1 MTNMKYSD
9 LSISISYDNDDDDGT
24 ETDAEANLSIFVNVC
39 FLFQKHNL
47 STLVLCLANSES
59 YFMA

>member
-9 LSISISYDNDDDDGT
+9 LSINISYDNDDDGT
-24 ETDAEANLSIFVNVC
+24 EADAEANLNIFVNVC

>member
-1 MTNMKYSD
+1 MKYSD
-9 LSISISYDNDDDDGT
+9 LSINISYDNDDDGT
-24 ETDAEANLSIFVNVC
+24 EADAEANLNIFVNVC